1 MRNHVVVVRD
11 REIWI
16 PDCEVVAGSVGDTI
30 DLRLD
35 SEWDGLDITVFVGSG
50 EEADACDWDG
60 EPIEFPEDA
69 LSSTGWLPVSVVG
82 MAPDGGVRTA
92 TKACQPLLGR
102 SFAVVESGETGG
114 GGTVGILV

>member
-16 PDCEVVAGSVGDTI
+16 PNCEVVAGSVGDTI

-35 SEWDGLDITVFVGSG
+35 SEWEGLDVTVIVGSG
-50 EEADACDWDG
+50 DDADACDWDG
-60 EPIEFPEDA
+60 KPIEFPDSV
-69 LSSTGWLPVSVVG
+69 SSPGWLPISVVG
-82 MAPDGGVRTA
+82 MSPDGGVRVV
-92 TKACQPLLGR
+92 TKACQPILGR

-114 GGTVGILV
+114 GGIVGALV